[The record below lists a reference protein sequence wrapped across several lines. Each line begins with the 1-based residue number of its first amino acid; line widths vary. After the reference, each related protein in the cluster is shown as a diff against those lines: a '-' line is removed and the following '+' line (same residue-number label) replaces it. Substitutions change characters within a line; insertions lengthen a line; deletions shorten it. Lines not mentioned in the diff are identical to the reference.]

1 MSAIKYGTK
10 RKMGRI
16 SERLQFAFRKYRE
29 AEGRL
34 KDLVK
39 LGRSILET
47 AEYSEAK
54 MEVLYWQKRISE
66 LRKMVGKDLRFKERN
81 KIGLGSTVMVR
92 FGSLQKEYTI
102 VTSLEADP
110 ARGYISNESP
120 LGRALLNKA
129 QSESVSVKTPSGDFV
144 YSIVGVA

>member
-1 MSAIKYGTK
+1 MSAIKYETRG
-10 RKMGRI
+10 KMGRI
-16 SERLQFAFRKYRE
+16 SERLQFAFRKYEE
-29 AEGRL
+29 AENRL

-66 LRKMVGKDLRFKERN
+66 LRKLVGKTIRSQDTAKV
-81 KIGLGSTVMVR
+81 GLGSTVTVK

-102 VTSLEADP
+102 VTSVEADP
-110 ARGYISNESP
+110 VNGYISNESP
-120 LGRALLNKA
+120 LGRALLNK
-129 QSESVSVKTPSGDFV
+129 SEKESVSVKTPSGN
-144 YSIVGVA
+144 YTYAILGVV

>member
-1 MSAIKYGTK
+1 MSAIKYGTSK
-10 RKMGRI
+10 KMGRI
-16 SERLQFAFRKYRE
+16 SERLQFSFRKYRE
-29 AEGRL
+29 AENRL

-66 LRKMVGKDLRFKERN
+66 LRKMVGRKEMVKN
-81 KIGLGSTVMVR
+81 ESTVGLGSTVMVK
-92 FGSLQKEYTI
+92 FGSLRKEYTI

-110 ARGYISNESP
+110 ANGYISNESP
-120 LGRALLNKA
+120 LGRALLNKGN
-129 QSESVSVKTPSGDFV
+129 SDSVSVKTPSGDYV